1 MISCI
6 LLAISVSIDALTLGI
21 TYGIK
26 HSRIT
31 KISNLIVFSI
41 AFVSTSIAIFLGK
54 HISKLFSPFVA
65 TIIGSALLILLG
77 IYSAS
82 ILNIVSLI
90 RNIVYFKSDNKKSTY
105 FILLLTLIVGII
117 CAIYDSRNYILIIS
131 IMPLII
137 NLLYAYILNQKDI
150 VKIKKVFLFCS
161 IVWIVYDFFV
171 KAYVGLICNTLEMLS
186 YVMYFVRRK
195 KWELE

>member
-1 MISCI
+1 MIEEI
-6 LLAISVSIDALTLGI
+6 LNNPLAHICALIG
-21 TYGIK
+21 
-26 HSRIT
+26 
-31 KISNLIVFSI
+31 F
-41 AFVSTSIAIFLGK
+41 IFLI
-54 HISKLFSPFVA
+54 ISTQVKEKNKILVFQSLFSFFFF
-65 TIIGSALLILLG
+65 LQYILLG

-90 RNIVYFKSDNKKSTY
+90 RNIVYYKSDNKKSTY

-117 CAIYDSRNYILIIS
+117 CTIYDSRNYILIIS

-161 IVWIVYDFFV
+161 ILWIVYDFFV

-195 KWELE
+195 K